1 MDSEVRRE
9 VEAALDEEVDNVA
22 EESPL
27 GTFVE
32 TLRTQSDDSLRL
44 VVRYDGDEHDVLYT
58 RDDVATGPDDAGVDD
73 QVKTLVL
80 KGLSDP
86 PAEDQLSG
94 FGSLHAT
101 LRWFDDVVV
110 ACYPTGEWSGVVA
123 TFDRG
128 DSPFVGAALDQ
139 LG

>member
-1 MDSEVRRE
+1 MNSEARRE
-9 VEAALDEEVDNVA
+9 VEDALDEEVA
-22 EESPL
+22 TAASESPL
-27 GTFVE
+27 SAFVE

-58 RDDVATGPDDAGVDD
+58 RDGVRADLDDETFDE
-73 QVKTLVL
+73 QVKTLVM

-86 PAEDQLSG
+86 PEEQELSD

-110 ACYPTGEWSGVVA
+110 ACYPTGEWTGVVA

-139 LG
+139 LE